1 LSRRRALARPQADAS
16 VTHRPRIVGTTIL
29 SVRRG
34 ENVVLAGDGQVTLEQ
49 TMVKGRA
56 RKVRRLSDGSV
67 LAGFAGGAADAFA
80 LLGRFEEK
88 LSAHQSQ
95 LERAAVELVRE
106 WRTDRVLRRLEAM
119 LIVADRRRTFLLT
132 GTGDLI
138 EPDDGVMGIGSGSV
152 AAVAAAR
159 ALVAR
164 TELGPRDVA
173 KEAMRIAAGL
183 DIYTNEELA
192 IEEI

>member
-1 LSRRRALARPQADAS
+1 VKS
-16 VTHRPRIVGTTIL
+16 TPRFVATTIL

-34 ENVVLAGDGQVTLEQ
+34 EKVVLAGDGQVTLEQ
-49 TMVKGRA
+49 TMVKSRA
-56 RKVRRLSDGSV
+56 RKIRRLGGGTV

-88 LSAHQSQ
+88 LSAYQGQ

-119 LIVADRRRTFLLT
+119 LLVADTQRTFLLS

-138 EPDDGVMGIGSGSV
+138 EPDDEVMGIGSGSV
-152 AAVAAAR
+152 AAMAAAR
-159 ALVAR
+159 ALVAH
-164 TELGPRDVA
+164 TDLEPRAVA
-173 KEAMRIAAGL
+173 TEAMRIAAGL
-183 DIYTNEELA
+183 CIYTNDQLA
-192 IEEI
+192 IEEL